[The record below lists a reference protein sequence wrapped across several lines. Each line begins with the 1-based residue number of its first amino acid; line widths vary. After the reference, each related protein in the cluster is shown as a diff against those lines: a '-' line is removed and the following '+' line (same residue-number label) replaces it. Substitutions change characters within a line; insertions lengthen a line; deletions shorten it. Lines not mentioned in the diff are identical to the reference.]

1 MHLLDLYD
9 KEFESKKTLL
19 SKQWIHNDLN
29 EYNLL
34 VADCHLVGFID
45 LTDIVYSYR
54 VVDIGIC
61 LYYLC
66 VLVSPEQYPEVIKDF
81 LFGYASVSELADIEV
96 ELIYPLICKRLVMSI
111 AISEYQ
117 YNTLEPNNDY
127 LVVTARAAVPFLN
140 YLCSVKGKNCIRS
153 ILKSVIMTK

>member
-1 MHLLDLYD
+1 MQLLDIYD
-9 KEFESKKTLL
+9 NEFESKKSVL

-34 VADCHLVGFID
+34 VEDRHLVGFID

-66 VLVSPEQYPEVIKDF
+66 TLVSPEQYPEVITDF
-81 LFGYASVSELADIEV
+81 LFGYRSVSQLADTEV

-117 YNTLEPNNDY
+117 YNNLEPDNDY

-140 YLCSVKGKNCIRS
+140 YLCSIKGKSCIRS
-153 ILKSVIMTK
+153 TLKSIIMTK

>member
-1 MHLLDLYD
+1 MQLLDLYD
-9 KEFESKKTLL
+9 NEFESKKFLL

-29 EYNLL
+29 EHNLL
-34 VADCHLVGFID
+34 VADRHLVGFID

-54 VVDIGIC
+54 VADIGTC

-66 VLVSPEQYPEVIKDF
+66 TLVSTEQYPEVIKDF
-81 LFGYASVSELADIEV
+81 LFGYTSVSELADTEV
-96 ELIYPLICKRLVMSI
+96 ELVYPLMCKRLVMSI

-127 LVVTARAAVPFLN
+127 LVATARAAVPLLN
-140 YLCSVKGKNCIRS
+140 YLCSIKGKSFIRS
-153 ILKSVIMTK
+153 ILKSIIMTK